1 MDAPASA
8 DDVAGGSAQTMSSSR
23 RKPIKEEPT
32 QIECLACGDVRVV
45 TGLATHETGEC
56 PRCRYLGWTYSD
68 ELDGTT
74 RRAIMNGEFALNAAG
89 PAVRLGTARARGFV

>member
-1 MDAPASA
+1 MP
-8 DDVAGGSAQTMSSSR
+8 SSP
-23 RKPIKEEPT
+23 RKRIQREAT
-32 QIECLACGDVRVV
+32 QIACLACGATRVV

-74 RRAIMNGEFALNAAG
+74 RRAIMNGEFAANAVDPALRTG
-89 PAVRLGTARARGFV
+89 PALRARDRALDP